1 MPAKPPTKESLL
13 LRLASLCARSEQCES
28 DLVRKI
34 YAKGLGPSDVV
45 WVMQNL
51 RERAFVDDAR
61 FARSFARDKV
71 RFSAWGRRKI
81 RAALI
86 AKRIS
91 EATISAAFEQIDP
104 DDYADALAR
113 TARAKVARLDLT
125 DRDDRVRLFR
135 HLVSRGF
142 ESDMA
147 MAEIKKLCRR

>member
-1 MPAKPPTKESLL
+1 MPAKPTTKESLL

-28 DLVRKI
+28 DIVRKI
-34 YAKGLGPSDVV
+34 YSKGLGSSDVD
-45 WVMQNL
+45 WILQNL

-91 EATISAAFEQIDP
+91 EATIGDAFEQIDP

-113 TARAKVARLDLT
+113 AARAKAANLDLAE
-125 DRDDRVRLFR
+125 RDDRVKLFR

-142 ESDMA
+142 ESDIA
-147 MAEIKKLCRR
+147 MAEIKQLCRR